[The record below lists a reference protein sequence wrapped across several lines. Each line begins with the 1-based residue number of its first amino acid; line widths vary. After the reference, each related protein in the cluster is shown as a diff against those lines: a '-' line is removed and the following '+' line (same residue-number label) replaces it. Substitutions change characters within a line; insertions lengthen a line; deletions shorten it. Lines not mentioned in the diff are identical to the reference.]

1 MAESPFDN
9 VEFPPYNALPF
20 KKGDPEGA
28 IWGFYEHVSGST
40 TIDELGALNLLT
52 QRRILRA
59 SQAQIQVGKVCSLN
73 WAMHKPSPN
82 PLGRQAI
89 KHKVARYSDSKFI
102 IDDEVSMNTQI
113 GTQWDGFRHF
123 GHASGL
129 FYNRLPHSKIV
140 DDRGDGLFSSF
151 DRPQRNGIHGFQG
164 KIVGRGILLD
174 YYSYAVQNGL
184 PYSPVESHLVTA
196 QDLDACVKAQNLSLE
211 VGDILFIRM
220 GYINWYE
227 QASEEERTKT
237 LQTIPGRYV
246 GIRQG
251 MDEVRW
257 FWDHHFAAVAADTP
271 SFEARPTV
279 QNWDLHEYLL
289 SLWGTPIGELF
300 DLEEL
305 AKTFNGIASPANALA
320 IF

>member
-20 KKGDPEGA
+20 KKGDPEGN
-28 IWGFYEHVSGST
+28 YDYHYYGST

-123 GHASGL
+123 GHAS
-129 FYNRLPHSKIV
+129 
-140 DDRGDGLFSSF
+140 
-151 DRPQRNGIHGFQG
+151 G

-305 AKTFNGIASPANALA
+305 AKTCKSLNRYSFFVTSSPLHLVNGIASPANALA